1 MQVKAVSSV
10 FHASLVPCLR
20 YAALAP
26 VRSSKFWVVQMIS
39 ESLQAACDNAIRS
52 SRRGDTRAGIDLA
65 RRAYRLAR
73 RESPEA
79 EMEALN
85 ASALCGRSRL
95 TNIFR

>member
-10 FHASLVPCLR
+10 FHASSVPCLC

-52 SRRGDTRAGIDLA
+52 SPRGDTRAGIDLA

-85 ASALCGRSRL
+85 ASALCG
-95 TNIFR
+95 